1 MKYKILIGFLLCFL
15 SLNAQVRGKV
25 FGSDTLAK
33 NALFGA
39 RVELTS
45 KAVQLR
51 TDEDGT
57 FEFIL
62 PKELPD
68 TLIIRAMGYYA
79 DTLILT
85 AEDRFSNFQIILY
98 SEQILPEVVASY
110 QKDSKSISKLRTL
123 LVEELGENELKKAA
137 CCNLSESFE
146 TNASVDVSI
155 TDAVSGAKQ
164 IQMMGLSGIYTQI
177 QKENIPS
184 LGGLESAYGLNS
196 VPGTWVQSIQI
207 TKGTGTVVNGYE
219 SMAGLINIELKK
231 PDAMEKLFVNGYGNQ
246 FGRSELN
253 VHTGIHLG
261 EKKKWSTG
269 IFAHGAFIPKDMDRN
284 NDGFRDFPVGTNAAI
299 FNRWQY
305 VGDKMEAQFGVN
317 AYSEEKFGG
326 SVGNFSSS
334 IPGSTSKAYSVK
346 NKNNHYD
353 FFAKTGFFMPKKIG
367 RSLGILYAAKYHE
380 NSSTFGYRNYDGLEK
395 RGYINVIYDD
405 ILGSS
410 LHKIRTGVSGTYA
423 EFDQHIGLVSDN
435 RVEIIPG
442 AYFEY
447 TYSGIRFTQ
456 VAGIRYDYHNLFG
469 SILVPRIHSKL
480 VLDEKTDLRFTA
492 GRGWRVPNYMMDYVS
507 LLATSR
513 SWTTPVAPQQ
523 EISWNIGGSVV
534 REFKLFKKKA
544 SLVVDYYY
552 TYFENQL
559 IVDRDI
565 DPTSMVFRYSQ
576 DLSYSHAIQSEL
588 SFSPFKQFEVRLA
601 YKYLDVKAM
610 YNNLL
615 QKKVMVPTHRGFANF
630 AYQTRNKKWSYDLT
644 VSVFG
649 EARLPSYQDEN
660 GVVHRDDRSQTFP
673 LVNGQITYTHKKMD
687 FYLGGENLLDYR
699 QSNPILGVDNPFGST
714 FDATRVWAPVMGQ
727 MIYAGFRFTLEHKE
741 PEMKMN

>member
-15 SLNAQVRGKV
+15 SVNAQVRGKV

-62 PKELPD
+62 PKQLPD
-68 TLIIRAMGYYA
+68 TLIIRAMGYYP

-85 AEDRFSNFQIILY
+85 ADDRFSNFQIVLY
-98 SEQILPEVVASY
+98 SEQILPEVVASFK
-110 QKDSKSISKLRTL
+110 KDSKSISKLRTL

-196 VPGTWVQSIQI
+196 IPGTWVQSIQI

-231 PDAMEKLFVNGYGNQ
+231 PETMERFFVNGYGNQ

-253 VHTGIHLG
+253 IHSG
-261 EKKKWSTG
+261 FHVGKSKKWTTG
-269 IFAHGAFIPKDMDRN
+269 LFAHGSIVPKDVDRN
-284 NDGFRDFPVGTNAAI
+284 KDGFRDFPVGTNAAF
-299 FNRWQY
+299 FNRWDY
-305 VGDKMEAQFGVN
+305 KGEKMEAQFGVN
-317 AYSEEKFGG
+317 AYAEEKYGG
-326 SVGNFSSS
+326 SVGYFAGFT
-334 IPGSTSKAYSVK
+334 PDSTTGKYGVK
-346 NKNNHYD
+346 NQNNHYD

-380 NSSTFGYRNYDGLEK
+380 NSSSFGYRQYQGLEK
-395 RGYINVIYDD
+395 RGYINMIYDD
-405 ILGSS
+405 IIGSS
-410 LHKIRTGVSGTYA
+410 LHKIRTGLSGTYV
-423 EFDQHIGLVSDN
+423 EFDQHIGLVNDN
-435 RVEIIPG
+435 RTEIIPG

-447 TYSGIRFTQ
+447 TYSGIRYTQ
-456 VAGIRYDYHNLFG
+456 VIGMRYDYHNLFG
-469 SILVPRIHSKL
+469 GIFVPRVHGKV
-480 VLDEKTDLRFTA
+480 VLDEKTDFRFTA

-523 EISWNIGGSVV
+523 EISWNMGGSIVK
-534 REFKLFKKKA
+534 EFKAFKRKA

-565 DPTSMVFRYSQ
+565 DPNSIVFRYSQ
-576 DLSYSHAIQSEL
+576 DRSYSHALQTEL
-588 SFSPFKQFEVRLA
+588 SVSPFKQFEVRLA
-601 YKYLDVKAM
+601 YKYLDVQAE
-610 YNNLL
+610 YNNQL

-649 EARLPSYQDEN
+649 KSRLPSY
-660 GVVHRDDRSQTFP
+660 RDDAGEVHVNEYSTAFP
-673 LVNGQITYTHKKMD
+673 LLNGQVTYTYKKFD
-687 FYLGGENLLDYR
+687 IYVGGENLLNYR
-699 QSNPILGVDNPFGST
+699 QANPILGVDNPFGST

-727 MIYAGFRFTLEHKE
+727 MIYAGFRFTLEQKE
-741 PEMKMN
+741 HEMKMN

>member
-15 SLNAQVRGKV
+15 SLQAQVRGKV
-25 FGSDTLAK
+25 YGSDTLAK

-51 TDEDGT
+51 TDEDGK
-57 FEFIL
+57 FEFVL

-68 TLIIRAMGYYA
+68 TLIVRAMGYYP

-110 QKDSKSISKLRTL
+110 KKGSKSISKLRTL
-123 LVEELGENELKKAA
+123 LVEELGEDELKKAA

-177 QKENIPS
+177 QRENIPS

-196 VPGTWVQSIQI
+196 IPGTWVQSIQI

-231 PDAMEKLFVNGYGNQ
+231 PDNAERFFVNGYGNQ

-253 VHTGIHLG
+253 VHTGFG
-261 EKKKWSTG
+261 VGKKDKWSTAL
-269 IFAHGAFIPKDMDRN
+269 FAHGSIVPQDVDRN
-284 NDGFRDFPVGTNAAI
+284 NDGFRDFPNGTNAAF

-305 VGDKMEAQFGVN
+305 VGEKMEAQFGVN
-317 AYSEEKFGG
+317 AYAEEKLGG
-326 SVGNFSSS
+326 SVGFFNSYNAD
-334 IPGSTSKAYSVK
+334 STSGFYGVK
-346 NKNNHYD
+346 GKTNHYD

-380 NSSTFGYRNYDGLEK
+380 NNSSFGYRHYEGVEK

-405 ILGSS
+405 IIGSS
-410 LHKIRTGVSGTYA
+410 LNKIRTGVSGTYV
-423 EFDQHIGLVSDN
+423 EFDQHIGLVNDN
-435 RVEIIPG
+435 RTEIIPG

-456 VAGIRYDYHNLFG
+456 VAGMRYDYHNLFG
-469 SILVPRIHSKL
+469 GIFVPRVHSKYAL
-480 VLDEKTDLRFTA
+480 SEYTDLRFTA

-513 SWTTPVAPQQ
+513 NWKVPFAPQQ

-534 REFKLFKKKA
+534 QDFKLFDRKA
-544 SLVVDYYY
+544 SLVLDYYY

-565 DPTSMVFRYSQ
+565 DPSSIVF
-576 DLSYSHAIQSEL
+576 SYSKDL
-588 SFSPFKQFEVRLA
+588 SFSNAVQAELAVSPTKQFDIRLA
-601 YKYLDVKAM
+601 YKYLDVRAM
-610 YNNLL
+610 YNNVL
-615 QKKVMVPTHRGFANF
+615 QQKVMVPTHRGFTNF

-649 EARLPSYQDEN
+649 ESRLPSYRDEN
-660 GVVHRDDRSQTFP
+660 GVVHNNDRSQTFP
-673 LVNGQITYTHKKMD
+673 LVNGQVTYTYKKFD
-687 FYLGGENLLDYR
+687 FYLGGENLFDYR
-699 QSNPILGVDNPFGST
+699 QADPILGVDNPFGSN

-727 MIYAGFRFTLEHKE
+727 MIYAGFRFSIEQKEHE
-741 PEMKMN
+741 